1 MPRAIDLS
9 AVSKLANGSATAAR
23 AAAKGVIFCPAAE
36 VDAEA
41 LADALAEALADALTL
56 AVAEA
61 LPVVLVAAA
70 EPGAAKAR
78 IIFTGC

>member
-1 MPRAIDLS
+1 M
-9 AVSKLANGSATAAR
+9 
-23 AAAKGVIFCPAAE
+23 IFCPAAE

-41 LADALAEALADALTL
+41 LADALAEALADALAL

>member
-9 AVSKLANGSATAAR
+9 AVPKLANGSATAAR

-41 LADALAEALADALTL
+41 LADALAL

>member
-41 LADALAEALADALTL
+41 LADALADALAL

>member
-41 LADALAEALADALTL
+41 LADALAL